1 LPLSAPG
8 TPVPLKILSVDFQT
22 MEFAGILQ
30 KISPSKKEEAEM
42 NSFAEKA
49 LALLQRQ
56 LPKGVKTALAG
67 SVAKGTFLSGA
78 SDVDLFAIFPH
89 EYTKEDMFEEVK
101 KASKKAFPKAKFEE
115 RFAEHPY
122 LSIHFQGKKL
132 DIVPS
137 YEMKLGEKIKS
148 AVDRSQLHT
157 GFVLKN
163 LPESKR
169 GEVRLLKQFLKA
181 NLLYGAEIKTKGF
194 SGYLCELMII
204 QYKSFENFMGE
215 VSRWEFPL
223 VFDLAEHYEN
233 PHEVPEFN
241 APLVVIDPVDRSRN
255 VAAIIPAENLIRLR
269 SIAREFTRRP
279 SEAYFFPSK
288 KGKKELSAHAEGRE
302 FFALSF
308 KKPTEIVDDVFWGQL
323 WRFSS
328 QISIFLKHNEFE
340 VFGTYP
346 YSTGKECIILLEVK
360 SPVLS
365 KTQVFRGP
373 PQEHKKHVLAFK
385 KSRKGPYFVEGGR
398 VCAKGRRLLWN
409 IALAF
414 KDLKKRK
421 DFPSHI
427 QPLLSKSKILNKKE
441 ILSRF
446 PEGLEEYFRVR
457 CFTE

>member
-1 LPLSAPG
+1 MDFSP
-8 TPVPLKILSVDFQT
+8 IL
-22 MEFAGILQ
+22 A

-42 NSFAEKA
+42 NSFAGKA
-49 LALLQRQ
+49 LSLLQRQ
-56 LPKGVKTALAG
+56 LPKGVRMMLAG

-78 SDVDLFAIFPH
+78 SDIDLFAIFPH

-101 KASKKAFPKAKFEE
+101 KASKKAFPKGKFEE

-122 LSIHFQGKKL
+122 LSIYFYGKKL

-137 YEMKLGEKIKS
+137 YEMKFGEKIKS

-169 GEVRLLKQFLKA
+169 SDVRLLKQFLKA

-194 SGYLCELMII
+194 SGYLCELTII
-204 QYKSFENFMGE
+204 QYKSFENFIAE
-215 VSRWEFPL
+215 ISRWEFPI
-223 VFDLAEHYEN
+223 VFDPAEHYEN

-241 APLVVIDPVDRSRN
+241 APLVVIDPVDRTRN
-255 VAAIIPAENLIRLR
+255 VAAIIPVENLVRLR

-279 SEAYFFPSK
+279 SETFFFPLK

-302 FFALSF
+302 FFGLSF
-308 KKPTEIVDDVFWGQL
+308 RKPTDVVDDVFWGQL

-328 QISIFLKHNEFE
+328 QISIFLKHHEFE
-340 VFGTYP
+340 VFGVYP
-346 YSTGKECIILLEVK
+346 YSSGKECVVLLELK
-360 SPVLS
+360 APILS

-385 KSRKGPYFVEGGR
+385 KSHKGPYFVEEGR
-398 VCAKGRRLLWN
+398 VCAKGKRSLWN
-409 IALAF
+409 ITLAF

-427 QPLLSKSKILNKKE
+427 QPFLSKSKLLNKKE